1 MNKKTGKH
9 LYYKAVTWQL
19 KEILQTLMKEPLF
32 EPFCLVG
39 GTSLSLRLGHRK
51 SVDIDLFTNAP
62 YGSLDFSLFE
72 NYFERNYPYY
82 SCIANTDI
90 VGFGRSYFI
99 GRSKDDA
106 VKVDLHYHDE
116 ISDPLE
122 IIDGIRMASIADIIA
137 MKVDVI
143 ISRGGR
149 KKDFWDIHE
158 LLNTYPIHEM
168 LQFHQ
173 QRFEY
178 THDQEKTITA
188 FTDFSLADED
198 FDPVC
203 LKNKIW
209 ELIKLDIVEAI
220 DEMTGR

>member
-1 MNKKTGKH
+1 M
-9 LYYKAVTWQL
+9 
-19 KEILQTLMKEPLF
+19 
-32 EPFCLVG
+32 
-39 GTSLSLRLGHRK
+39 
-51 SVDIDLFTNAP
+51 
-62 YGSLDFSLFE
+62 
-72 NYFERNYPYY
+72 
-82 SCIANTDI
+82 
-90 VGFGRSYFI
+90 GFGRSYFI

-168 LQFHQ
+168 LQFQ
-173 QRFEY
+173 DVYKRQALKEGR
-178 THDQEKTITA
+178 
-188 FTDFSLADED
+188 SLSQLT
-198 FDPVC
+198 PT
-203 LKNKIW
+203 
-209 ELIKLDIVEAI
+209 
-220 DEMTGR
+220 MTSGNIILPIILLG

>member
-1 MNKKTGKH
+1 MNKKSGTH
-9 LYYKAVTWQL
+9 LYYEAVPLQL
-19 KEILQTLMKEPLF
+19 KEMIQALMQEALF
-32 EPFCLVG
+32 KPFCLVG

-62 YGSLDFSLFE
+62 YGSLNFSLFE
-72 NYFERNYPYY
+72 NYFQQTYPYY
-82 SCIANTDI
+82 YCSDNTSI
-90 VGFGRSYFI
+90 VGFGRSYFV

-106 VKVDLHYHDE
+106 VKVDLYYHDE
-116 ISDPLE
+116 MSDSFE
-122 IIDGIRMASIADIIA
+122 VIDGIRMANIPDIIA
-137 MKVDVI
+137 MKVDV

-158 LLNTYPIHEM
+158 LLNAYSVHEM

-178 THDQEKTITA
+178 THNREEVLTA
-188 FTDFSLADED
+188 FVDFSTADED
-198 FDPVC
+198 FDPIC
-203 LKNKIW
+203 LKNKTW

-220 DEMTGR
+220 DEITKL